1 MWKGAFESAV
11 SAGWWNALLGR
22 EKDNPNMFA
31 QRQFAVFL
39 LADQCPPE
47 DEEGFGFFWN
57 GILGAEQRGVSELV
71 EWSPEDFI
79 SPRRTFFIFAQDPIQ
94 MKKCARFENA
104 HALLGHA
111 PTALSPIRLMA
122 WSHSPMSLSLSEYR
136 TLSSFLQFLLAFIML
151 LLWRKTYFFVY
162 YRNVDVSKWYNIIK
176 QR

>member
-57 GILGAEQRGVSELV
+57 GILREEQRGVSELV

-79 SPRRTFFIFAQDPIQ
+79 CPRRTFFIFAQDPIQ

-122 WSHSPMSLSLSEYR
+122 WSHSPIPCHYQNIGHCHHFCNFCR
-136 TLSSFLQFLLAFIML
+136 L
-151 LLWRKTYFFVY
+151 LLCCFCEEK
-162 YRNVDVSKWYNIIK
+162 NIFLYIIEILMFLNDII
-176 QR
+176 